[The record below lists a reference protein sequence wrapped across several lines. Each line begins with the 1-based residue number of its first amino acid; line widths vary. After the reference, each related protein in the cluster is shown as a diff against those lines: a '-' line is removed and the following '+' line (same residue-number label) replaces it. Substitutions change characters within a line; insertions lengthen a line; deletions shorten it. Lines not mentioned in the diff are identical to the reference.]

1 MRADAIFRIASMT
14 KPITSVAAMMLREEG
29 LLQLDDPAS
38 QYLPELEGREVLVSI
53 DHSDSSIVTRPAT
66 RPITIRDLLR
76 HTSGF
81 GYSFSSHELLELES
95 VTDLPTR
102 EWPTLHDPGA
112 RWTYGMSTRF
122 LGWIVEKVSGQ
133 ALPDFFESRI
143 LGPLGMDDTS
153 FDLAPDDYA
162 RLVASSRRVGGVLQ
176 PQPQPRPGQYEP
188 SIRGDGGL
196 LSTGDD
202 YGRFMQ
208 MIIGRGE
215 RGAVRLISEATVAE
229 MVRDQLEGK
238 VVEEQPGADSARSL
252 AFPLGAGQD
261 GFGLGFQVT
270 RERTEEA
277 VRREA
282 LVGPDSRTPSSGLTS
297 RTMWGWSPCSSFF
310 LFTTKKPSSC

>member
-1 MRADAIFRIASMT
+1 
-14 KPITSVAAMMLREEG
+14 
-29 LLQLDDPAS
+29 
-38 QYLPELEGREVLVSI
+38 
-53 DHSDSSIVTRPAT
+53 
-66 RPITIRDLLR
+66 
-76 HTSGF
+76 
-81 GYSFSSHELLELES
+81 
-95 VTDLPTR
+95 
-102 EWPTLHDPGA
+102 
-112 RWTYGMSTRF
+112 
-122 LGWIVEKVSGQ
+122 
-133 ALPDFFESRI
+133 
-143 LGPLGMDDTS
+143 
-153 FDLAPDDYA
+153 
-162 RLVASSRRVGGVLQ
+162 
-176 PQPQPRPGQYEP
+176 
-188 SIRGDGGL
+188 
-196 LSTGDD
+196 
-202 YGRFMQ
+202 MQ